1 MFFFSRFFNQ
11 IYFVYL
17 EPAVPAGTEEDTG
30 QQDEEEILK
39 VEEHAVVL
47 ALRDTYMP
55 GLDSSDAVMFAT
67 LLADLFPNAQVP
79 MIFDTFGAEGSKM
92 RMNEQ
97 VSNLEEIPVLPKPPG
112 DFERDNLEGKK
123 HVDKTI
129 IYGNTNF
136 NINLPLYYQ
145 FSHDVTSAILV
156 AQNDKKAAVS
166 VSKSIMRNMNSYL
179 TKTLS
184 FLQITLR
191 SC

>member
-1 MFFFSRFFNQ
+1 MFFFFRFCNQ

-17 EPAVPAGTEEDTG
+17 EPAVPVGTEEDTG
-30 QQDEEEILK
+30 QQDEQEILK

-67 LLADLFPNAQVP
+67 LLADLFPNVQVP

-112 DFERDNLEGKK
+112 DCERDNLEGKK

-129 IYGNTNF
+129 IYGNTKF

-156 AQNDKKAAVS
+156 AQNDKKAAVL
-166 VSKSIMRNMNSYL
+166 VSKINHAEHELLFYKNTFFPSNN
-179 TKTLS
+179 
-184 FLQITLR
+184 FA
-191 SC
+191 